1 MQRPRLCI
9 IHVKSFVWCALVL
22 TQSVRAC
29 TSQKQRPRRCIIK
42 CGIYVWCAFVFA
54 LSVWNC
60 VLLSGWY
67 GLSAVVS
74 VCVCVCAALHPTPPR
89 TIPAFQL
96 RLARERQTESQI
108 EQTRPDQTRPGR
120 ETRSD
125 QTSLRPP
132 HDYWP
137 SRCHVGGADAVWRAC
152 QVACQFARLPVC
164 LLVRSSACL
173 HGCLSACLSV
183 RPAH

>member
-1 MQRPRLCI
+1 MSR
-9 IHVKSFVWCALVL
+9 VL
-22 TQSVRAC
+22 FGVRSCLLNRCVRAPHKSRGQGVASSNVGFMFGVRSC
-29 TSQKQRPRRCIIK
+29 LPC
-42 CGIYVWCAFVFA
+42 
-54 LSVWNC
+54 
-60 VLLSGWY
+60 LSGIAFCCPA
-67 GLSAVVS
+67 GMVCRPLCLC